1 MFHLNEITSYLLK
14 YNILVYNEIKKL
26 EEMK

>member
-1 MFHLNEITSYLLK
+1 MFHLNKITSYLLK